1 MRNCGENLRF
11 ERLKWKIAP
20 QDKSLLGRLKTKLAK
35 NFTFVIPIKILNFTS
50 AHYYGAT
57 YHGVSKSD
65 FLKNIATNNL
75 TIADAST
82 IDEMPAISPTFS
94 IMITAYMKGFRVG

>member
-1 MRNCGENLRF
+1 MR
-11 ERLKWKIAP
+11 
-20 QDKSLLGRLKTKLAK
+20 T
-35 NFTFVIPIKILNFTS
+35 
-50 AHYYGAT
+50 HGAT

-94 IMITAYMKGFRVG
+94 IMITAYMKGCRVG